1 MRKFPIVLLAFIA
14 LWPAFGFVGAG
25 RVHAPAEI
33 ELAPLAPRTAA
44 EALAPAASGA
54 PEAGTRDAAA
64 GTGGAPENASPA
76 ASHIAKPFVRGVYV
90 GSNRIG
96 IDEAADELI
105 ALCDATTLDAM
116 VIDVKNEQ
124 GFVTFR
130 GGIPYAD
137 EAGITVRNIPD
148 IHALLAKLKAHNIY
162 AIARIVT
169 FLDNNT
175 HKLRPELYIKNRNGG
190 LWRDAQ
196 GNAWLNPYNRDAW
209 DFVLEIARG
218 AAALGF
224 DEIQFDYVR
233 FAATDRLEN
242 ADFGDTEGLDRM
254 RIITDFA
261 RFAVRTLKPL
271 GVSVSADVYGT
282 IMGIEGDAAI
292 VGQNYTELAKILDF
306 ICPMIYPSHY
316 ADGSMGLDHPDLYP
330 YETIAGALRLSNEKL
345 AAIPAGSH
353 VAGVRPWLQDFT
365 MTGLR
370 YHSDYDAEE
379 REAQIQAV
387 YDAGLNEWLLWDAN
401 VRYDDGGIIQNKDP
415 DLRAAPPGR

>member
-1 MRKFPIVLLAFIA
+1 
-14 LWPAFGFVGAG
+14 
-25 RVHAPAEI
+25 
-33 ELAPLAPRTAA
+33 
-44 EALAPAASGA
+44 
-54 PEAGTRDAAA
+54 
-64 GTGGAPENASPA
+64 
-76 ASHIAKPFVRGVYV
+76 
-90 GSNRIG
+90 
-96 IDEAADELI
+96 LI

-148 IHALLAKLKAHNIY
+148 IRELLAKLKAHNIY
-162 AIARIVT
+162 AIARIVA

-175 HKLRPELYIKNRNGG
+175 HKLRPELYIKNKNGG

-196 GNAWLNPYNRDAW
+196 GNAWLNPYSRDAW
-209 DFVLEIARG
+209 DFILEIAQG

-224 DEIQFDYVR
+224 DEIQFDYAR

-242 ADFGDTEGLDRM
+242 ADFGDTEGRDRM
-254 RIITDFA
+254 RIIEDFA
-261 RFAVRTLKPL
+261 RFAVRALKPL

-345 AAIPAGSH
+345 AAIPADLH

-401 VRYDDGGIIQNKDP
+401 VRYDGGGIIQNKDP